1 MFKVE
6 CSEMTALEVWSLGCI
21 SVVFGTI
28 LTYAIILGRDQMII
42 QGVLNSEGELVEEA
56 TSQQQKVA
64 WTVQE
69 EKSRL
74 TLKVK
79 VNLICSLMEIMQDK
93 TKKNV
98 TLEFSLFLVVFLSF
112 SSFNVYYWTRP
123 RAGFP

>member
-1 MFKVE
+1 
-6 CSEMTALEVWSLGCI
+6 MTALEVWSLGCI

-79 VNLICSLMEIMQDK
+79 VNLIHSLMEIMQDK